1 MLTWK
6 TFLER
11 KGCDAH
17 TIKAAGALEDMEEK
31 LGKDLDNDK
40 EKGEPEEHTKK
51 VFKKNNGK

>member
-11 KGCDAH
+11 KGCDV
-17 TIKAAGALEDMEEK
+17 EDMEEK

-40 EKGEPEEHTKK
+40 EKGEPLAHKKK
-51 VFKKNNGK
+51 VFGKKMPKPEEEE